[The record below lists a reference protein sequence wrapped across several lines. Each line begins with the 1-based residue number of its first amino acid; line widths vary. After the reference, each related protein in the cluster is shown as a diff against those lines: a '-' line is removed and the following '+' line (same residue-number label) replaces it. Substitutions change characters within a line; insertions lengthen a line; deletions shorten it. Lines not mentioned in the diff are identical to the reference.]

1 MKNITTC
8 NDKGQ
13 AHGYWEVYW
22 DNGNLSY
29 KGNYSNVKKHG
40 CWEWY
45 YSNGKPRLKE
55 FYI

>member
-29 KGNYSNVKKHG
+29 KGNYINVKKHG

-45 YSNGKPRLKE
+45 YNNGKPRLKE